1 MTDPLARFVDAQRDS
16 YAAALA
22 ELRGGAK
29 RSHWIWYVFP
39 QIAGLGSSAMARTY
53 ALADLAEARAYLAHP
68 VLGARLLD
76 SVDAL
81 LEHRGGDIAA
91 ILGGIDAMK
100 LRSSMTLFEIAAN
113 GAEPRFA
120 AILDGFYAGARDPAT
135 LRLLG

>member
-1 MTDPLARFVDAQRDS
+1 MPDPLARFVDAQRDS
-16 YAAALA
+16 YATALA
-22 ELRGGAK
+22 ELRSGAK
-29 RSHWIWYVFP
+29 RSHWMWYVFP

-53 ALADLAEARAYLAHP
+53 ALADLPEARAYLAHP
-68 VLGARLLD
+68 VLGARLRE

-120 AILDGFYAGARDPAT
+120 AILDSFYGGERDPAT

>member
-1 MTDPLARFVDAQRDS
+1 MPDPLARFVDAQRGS
-16 YAAALA
+16 YATALA
-22 ELRGGAK
+22 ELRRGAK
-29 RSHWIWYVFP
+29 RSHWMWYVFP

-53 ALADLAEARAYLAHP
+53 ALADLAEARAYLAHS
-68 VLGARLLD
+68 VLGARLRE

-100 LRSSMTLFEIAAN
+100 LRSSMTLFELAAN

-120 AILDGFYAGARDPAT
+120 AILDGFYAGERDPGT